1 MRRPAPAALGASLMQ
16 KLLLGK
22 VRGQWCF
29 IPRNSKKVENS
40 LHICV
45 DFRQLKFHTPFHPL
59 GDVNTHGSFTS

>member
-1 MRRPAPAALGASLMQ
+1 MRRPAPAALGGGASLMQ

-22 VRGQWCF
+22 VRGQWRF

-45 DFRQLKFHTPFHPL
+45 DFR
-59 GDVNTHGSFTS
+59 